1 MKQNQKAVT
10 VRFPM
15 GDYLAIVTEAESQN
29 TTSAE
34 VVRKAWKSY
43 KENQNLILKLAQLE
57 KRIIR
62 NTFEICA
69 ATVGVN
75 DEERKNAANQVNRKL
90 GKELLK

>member
-1 MKQNQKAVT
+1 MKQSQKAVT

-15 GDYLAIVTEAESQN
+15 GDYLSIVTEAEAQN
-29 TTSAE
+29 TTTAD

-57 KRIIR
+57 RKMIR

-69 ATVGVN
+69 ATIGVN
-75 DEERKNAANQVNRKL
+75 DEERKNAARQVNGKL